1 MIKAVNYILN
11 NDAPLSALV
20 GRNLADTKTKVYP
33 VIAPNPELAPY
44 IVTSVQGTEV
54 MTKGCADKLTIQVVS
69 YAKGY
74 DEVVDISAAA
84 RTALTEQQAGT
95 INGYVF
101 SFVNF
106 INEVDGPYDIN
117 NSLYTR
123 ISIFEGY

>member
-11 NDAPLSALV
+11 NNPPLSALV
-20 GRNLADTKTKVYP
+20 GRNAADTKTKVYP

-44 IVTSVQGTEV
+44 IVTSVQGTDPQNN
-54 MTKGCADKLTIQVVS
+54 CPDKLTIQVVS

-74 DEVVDISAAA
+74 DEVVDISSAA
-84 RTALTEQQAGT
+84 RTALESQPAGT
-95 INGYVF
+95 VNGYVF
-101 SFVNF
+101 SFVNL
-106 INEVDGPYDIN
+106 INEIDGPYDVA